1 MRRRLL
7 FLCHR
12 IPYPP
17 DKGEKIRA
25 WHILNHLAERW
36 EVDLGFLADDP
47 ADLAH
52 LPALQAR
59 CAVVECRPVS
69 RRSQILRALVHLR
82 PGQPLGLGW
91 FHEPHLRAWV
101 ERGLEAN
108 RYDAA
113 FVYSSTM
120 APYVMGPAARR
131 PGLRRVL
138 DMVDVDSEKWLAY
151 AANAHGIRRQVWARE
166 ARTLLTFER
175 QAARDFDRTL
185 FVSEDERRRFVE
197 IAPECASRAGWVDN
211 GVDLHRFDPARP
223 YPRPFKDDAPAL
235 VFTGTMDYRPNVD
248 AVCWFV
254 EEVMPRLLSRVPSP
268 HFHIV
273 GANPSPQVRALA
285 QLPNVHVTGRVA
297 DTRPYIA
304 HADAVVAP
312 LRIARGIQN
321 KVLEAMAMARP
332 VIASPQA
339 FEGVRARPGRDLLVA
354 DGAAEMA
361 RMVAQVL
368 DGAHPRLGEA
378 ARASMLDTY
387 DWAATLR
394 PLEAMLGPGSQAA
407 ALLQPHAPALAVSGM
422 P

>member
-25 WHILNHLAERW
+25 WHILDHLAGRW
-36 EVDLGFLADDP
+36 DVDLGFLADDP
-47 ADLAH
+47 ADLVH

-59 CAVVECRPVS
+59 CAVVECRPVN
-69 RRSQILRALVHLR
+69 RRAQIMRTLAHLR

-91 FHEPHLRAWV
+91 FHDPHLRSWV
-101 ERGLEAN
+101 EHGLEAN
-108 RYDAA
+108 RYHAA

-120 APYVMGPAARR
+120 APYVMGPAAHR

-151 AANAHGIRRQVWARE
+151 AATARGIKRQVWARE
-166 ARTLLTFER
+166 ARTLLAFER
-175 QAARDFDRTL
+175 RAAQDFDRTL
-185 FVSEDERRRFVE
+185 FVSEDERRRFAE
-197 IAPECASRAGWVDN
+197 LAPECAARTASLDN
-211 GVDLHRFDPARP
+211 GVDLRRFDPATG
-223 YPRPFKDDAPAL
+223 YPNPFQNDAPAL

-254 EEVMPRLLSRVPSP
+254 EEVMPLLRGRAPAP
-268 HFHIV
+268 HFYIV
-273 GANPSPQVRALA
+273 GANPSPPVRTLA
-285 QLPNVHVTGRVA
+285 QHTDVHVTGRVA
-297 DTRPYIA
+297 DIRPYIA
-304 HADAVVAP
+304 HADAAVAP

-339 FEGVRARPGRDLLVA
+339 FEGVRARPGVDLLVA

-361 RMVAQVL
+361 RLIAQVL
-368 DGAHPRLGEA
+368 DGRHPHLGEA
-378 ARASMLDTY
+378 ARAAMLGTY

-394 PLEAMLGPGSQAA
+394 PLASMLEPGSQAE
-407 ALLQPHAPALAVSGM
+407 APLHPPAHTLAVSGTR
-422 P
+422 